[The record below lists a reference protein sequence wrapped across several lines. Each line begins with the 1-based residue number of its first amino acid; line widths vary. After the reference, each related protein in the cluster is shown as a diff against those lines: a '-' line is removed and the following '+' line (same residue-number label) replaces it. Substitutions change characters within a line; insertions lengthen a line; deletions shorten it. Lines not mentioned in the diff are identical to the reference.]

1 MWIEFGHLALAGAL
15 IAALMQSG
23 VLVLPRRFGHLARP
37 AAATQAA
44 ALLIAFGH
52 TLKPWFYKLA
62 GAWGNHEGSMLLWA
76 LIMAVYGWLMSRDEG
91 IDDKL
96 RASAIG
102 IMGALGFGVCLFLIV
117 SSNPFERLDPA
128 PFEGRGLN
136 PLLQDVALVIH
147 PPVLYAGYVGF
158 AAPYTLAIAALL
170 HRAFDKKA
178 AGMLLRWSLVPGP
191 WCRWLF

>member
-1 MWIEFGHLALAGAL
+1 MLIEFGHLALAAAL
-15 IAALMQSG
+15 IAALMQG
-23 VLVLPRRFGHLARP
+23 GALVLPSRFGHLARP
-37 AAATQAA
+37 AAATQAV
-44 ALLIAFGH
+44 ALLIAFGALVVAFSVSDFSGKIVASNSH

-96 RASAIG
+96 RGSATG

-136 PLLQDVALVIH
+136 PLL
-147 PPVLYAGYVGF
+147 
-158 AAPYTLAIAALL
+158 
-170 HRAFDKKA
+170 R
-178 AGMLLRWSLVPGP
+178 MWRW
-191 WCRWLF
+191 